1 MHIPALSQIVEFQ
14 LREQEVAFR
23 KAMYQMCSLT
33 TKFLLTFLK
42 NTFYYKFQTMYL
54 QNEKV
59 TNSEYY
65 VNYQKML

>member
-23 KAMYQMCSLT
+23 KTVYQMCSLS

-42 NTFYYKFQTMYL
+42 STFYYKFQTMYL
-54 QNEKV
+54 QNK
-59 TNSEYY
+59 SH
-65 VNYQKML
+65 